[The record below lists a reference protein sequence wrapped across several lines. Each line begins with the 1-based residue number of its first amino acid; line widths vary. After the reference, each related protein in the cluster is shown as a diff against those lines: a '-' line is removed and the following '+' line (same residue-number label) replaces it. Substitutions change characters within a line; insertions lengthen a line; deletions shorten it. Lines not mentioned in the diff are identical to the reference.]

1 MKKNKIKMLIAAI
14 ILIAVVTTS
23 SSYSIQYYVTKNKL
37 NESTNQIVAIKD
49 ELEYSQQTLKTTQDE
64 LAITQENLAVEIE
77 KSQGLSASLGNM
89 SKELEVANTTI
100 ADLKSSEYELVYMG
114 DFKISHYCA
123 EIREH
128 ICGTGTGKTATGT
141 TATVGR
147 TIAVDPSVIPYGTQ
161 VYIEGYGFRIAEDC
175 GGGVN
180 GRQIDMLVNTHS
192 EATTLGFKYEGVW
205 LLVKKS

>member
-1 MKKNKIKMLIAAI
+1 MLIAAI
-14 ILIAVVTTS
+14 ILIALMATS
-23 SSYSIQYYVTKNKL
+23 STYSIQYYTIKNKL
-37 NESTNQIVAIKD
+37 NESKNQIATIKND
-49 ELEYSQQTLKTTQDE
+49 LEYSQQTLQTTQDE
-64 LAITQENLAVEIE
+64 LAATQENLAVEIE

-147 TIAVDPSVIPYGTQ
+147 TIAVDPSIIPYGTR

-192 EATTLGFKYEGVW
+192 EATALGLKYEGVW